1 MSGVNKVIL
10 LGNLGSEV
18 KLRNTQDGRQVGS
31 VNIAT
36 SEVWRDQQG
45 EKKKHT
51 EWHRLIF
58 FGRQAEIAS
67 QYMRK
72 GSQVFIEGKLRT
84 RSWKDANTGA
94 DRYTTE
100 VNVVQFQMVGA
111 RPTADD
117 DRSAPPPRSTSEK
130 EAGGTEA
137 ELNSGGNDL
146 DNIREDIPW

>member
-10 LGNLGSEV
+10 LGNLGSDV
-18 KLRNTQDGRQVGS
+18 KMRNTSEGRKVGS

-45 EKKKHT
+45 EKKQHT
-51 EWHRLIF
+51 EWHRLTF

-84 RSWKDANTGA
+84 RSWKDPNTGA

-100 VNVVQFQMVGA
+100 VNVLQFQMVGG
-111 RPTADD
+111 RHVDNV
-117 DRSAPPPRSTSEK
+117 RSAPPQQRASEP
-130 EAGGTEA
+130 ETVASEDELGT
-137 ELNSGGNDL
+137 GGNDL

>member
-18 KLRNTQDGRQVGS
+18 KMRNTGEGRKVGS

-45 EKKKHT
+45 EKKQHT
-51 EWHRLIF
+51 EWHRLTF

-84 RSWKDANTGA
+84 RTWKDPNTGA

-100 VNVVQFQMVGA
+100 VNVLQFQMVGA
-111 RPTADD
+111 RPADS
-117 DRSAPPPRSTSEK
+117 DRSAPPQRKSREP
-130 EAGGTEA
+130 EASASEA
-137 ELNSGGNDL
+137 EFAEGGNDL